1 MSLWNADLFFVW
13 YMITS
18 LPLEHLWKWYLWLVI
33 IWTTVGQKLKLCSG
47 DTDLQLRLDVCS
59 GSSVLSGRFLAGMS
73 KILWIWVHGA
83 CVSVSRCGLLPM
95 HTHSK
100 GTDSPSAAGAHRQA
114 HLCCRWVDKTNC
126 RTASQISWGW
136 GRESTFH
143 IQGLISSD
151 L

>member
-1 MSLWNADLFFVW
+1 MKCWPVLCLIHDNVVSTGA
-13 YMITS
+13 Y
-18 LPLEHLWKWYLWLVI
+18 LEVVSVVRVI
-33 IWTTVGQKLKLCSG
+33 FWTTVGQKLKLCSG
-47 DTDLQLRLDVCS
+47 DTDLQLRLDVRG

-95 HTHSK
+95 HTHSE

-126 RTASQISWGW
+126 QTASQISWGW
-136 GRESTFH
+136 GRGSTF
-143 IQGLISSD
+143 QGLTLSD